1 MQSDDNQVLT
11 LIQQNGKASVVA
23 HRGASATLPE
33 HTLEAYTLAHAQG
46 ADYIEPDVIL
56 TRDNVLVCLHDL
68 ELETTTDVAARF
80 PDRKRPDGHWY
91 TIDFTLAEL
100 KQLRVFGRVDDSE
113 RETMQGYQIA
123 TLDELILLVQRL
135 NEVLSRQT
143 ALLIEVKDSEWHAQQ
158 GKPLE
163 PVLLQTLA
171 RHKVDTPAGGYII
184 QSFDEAHLRR
194 LRDMYQCQL
203 PLMWLT
209 SELPSLE
216 KVDGIQAWAQGIN
229 PHRSA
234 IEVDGKPNT
243 AGLAVLER
251 MHSRGMKMFVWTF
264 NDEPDELQRF
274 LDCYGVDGVIT
285 NNPDTGV
292 RALNAG
298 RLKNE

>member
-1 MQSDDNQVLT
+1 M
-11 LIQQNGKASVVA
+11 
-23 HRGASATLPE
+23 
-33 HTLEAYTLAHAQG
+33 
-46 ADYIEPDVIL
+46 
-56 TRDNVLVCLHDL
+56 LVCLHDL
-68 ELETTTDVAARF
+68 VLETTTDVATVF
-80 PDRKRPDGHWY
+80 PDHKRLDGHWY

-100 KQLRVFGRVDDSE
+100 KQLNVFGRVDESE
-113 RETMQGYQIA
+113 REIMQGYQIA
-123 TLDELILLVQRL
+123 ILDELILLVQRL
-135 NEVLSRQT
+135 NKVLSRKT
-143 ALLIEVKDSEWHAQQ
+143 ALLIETKDPEWHAQQ

-184 QSFDEAHLRR
+184 QSFDEAHLRS
-194 LRDMYQCQL
+194 LRDTYQCQL

-216 KVDGIQAWAQGIN
+216 KVDGIRAWAAGIN
-229 PHRSA
+229 PHRSV
-234 IEVDGKPNT
+234 IEVDGKLNT
-243 AGLAVLER
+243 AGLTVLER

-264 NDEPDELQRF
+264 NDEPDVLQRF

-298 RLKNE
+298 ELKNE

>member
-1 MQSDDNQVLT
+1 MKKDEIQMLT
-11 LIQQNGKASVVA
+11 LIQQNDKSSVVA
-23 HRGASATLPE
+23 HRGASAYLPE
-33 HTLEAYTLAHAQG
+33 HTLEAYTLAFAQG
-46 ADYIEPDVIL
+46 VDYIETDVIL
-56 TRDNVLVCLHDL
+56 TRDSVLVCLHDL
-68 ELETTTDVAARF
+68 VLETTTDVATVF
-80 PDRKRPDGHWY
+80 PDHKRADGHSY

-100 KQLRVFGRVDDSE
+100 KQLNVFGRVDDSE
-113 RETMQGYQIA
+113 RETVAGYQIA

-135 NEVLSRQT
+135 NKAVSRKT

-171 RHKVDTPAGGYII
+171 RHKVDTPVGGYII
-184 QSFDEAHLRR
+184 QSFDEAHLRS
-194 LRDMYQCQL
+194 LRDTYQCQL
-203 PLMWLT
+203 PLMWLM

-216 KVDGIQAWAQGIN
+216 KVDGIRAWAQGIN

-234 IEVDGKPNT
+234 IEVDGKPIT

-251 MHSRGMKMFVWTF
+251 MHSWGMKMFVWTF
-264 NDEPDELQRF
+264 NDEPDVLQRF

>member
-1 MQSDDNQVLT
+1 MQKDEIQMLT
-11 LIQQNGKASVVA
+11 LIQQNGKSSVVA

-46 ADYIEPDVIL
+46 VDYIETDVIL

-68 ELETTTDVAARF
+68 EIETTTDVATVF
-80 PDRKRPDGHWY
+80 PDHKRLDGHWY

-100 KQLRVFGRVDDSE
+100 KQLNVFGRVDDSE

-135 NEVLSRQT
+135 NIVLSRKT
-143 ALLIEVKDSEWHAQQ
+143 ALLIETKDPQWHAQQ

-163 PVLLQTLA
+163 PVLLETLA
-171 RHKVDTPAGGYII
+171 LHKVDMPAGDYII
-184 QSFDEAHLRR
+184 QSFDEAHLRS
-194 LRDMYQCQL
+194 LRDTYQCQL

-216 KVDGIQAWAQGIN
+216 KVDGIRAWAAGIN
-229 PHRSA
+229 PHRSV
-234 IEVDGKPNT
+234 IEVDGKLNT
-243 AGLAVLER
+243 AGLTVLER

-264 NDEPDELQRF
+264 NDELDVMQRF
-274 LDCYGVDGVIT
+274 IEHHGVDGVIT
-285 NNPDTGV
+285 NNPETGV